1 MAYIVRRVFAAK
13 VGKAGPL
20 VSHFKEGNKLVEQH
34 GVKTRVLTDVDS
46 GRSDRVVVE
55 WEVQEL
61 GQMQAALSNV
71 MADAAVQ
78 KEFSAWEAK
87 MNEMIHFS
95 EAETWA
101 IR

>member
-1 MAYIVRRVFAAK
+1 M
-13 VGKAGPL
+13 
-20 VSHFKEGNKLVEQH
+20 
-34 GVKTRVLTDVDS
+34 LTDVDS
-46 GRSDRVVVE
+46 DRSDRVVVE

-78 KEFSAWEAK
+78 KEFSDWEAK

-95 EAETWA
+95 EAETWS